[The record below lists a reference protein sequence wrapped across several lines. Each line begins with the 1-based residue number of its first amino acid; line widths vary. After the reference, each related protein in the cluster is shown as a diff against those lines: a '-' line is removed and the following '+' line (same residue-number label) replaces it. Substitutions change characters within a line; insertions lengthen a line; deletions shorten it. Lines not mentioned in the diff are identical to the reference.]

1 MNKSAWVNDT
11 QTISHVCDYMC
22 DDVNFSSVAHYLFT
36 FFQRRKSEDSIA
48 VVAGALDFGETLF
61 AVGTW
66 EEKDLINRDGRTQLS
81 TKVFFASFDQRSESA
96 AGESA
101 CTALVAVIADWLH
114 KHPTLV
120 PSKAEFDM
128 LIQEGSA
135 EWRKLCTVE
144 ALKDRF
150 ADKHFDLDTVIEAG
164 VRPLSVVPEKS
175 FVGFFVPEGVSE
187 SLDFLQDAMSFD
199 SIWEEVERA
208 GPAVYIV
215 SWNDHFFV
223 LKLEEDRCYIIDTLG
238 ERLQEGG
245 EQAYILQF
253 DAQTSLGPA
262 PTPKPEDSKVASQ
275 PETKIVSQPETTAAE
290 VSDSLALVRV
300 GTDSDSTPPAS
311 DVVASSSETA
321 MELVVSTEKVQ
332 NGGKATCCQFIKEFF
347 AALPLRELQSD
358 IKKGLLGKVPLHQ
371 RLQIEF
377 HYTASRPCTELVP
390 V

>member
-1 MNKSAWVNDT
+1 MTFILHVTYCLNKCIQS
-11 QTISHVCDYMC
+11 
-22 DDVNFSSVAHYLFT
+22 
-36 FFQRRKSEDSIA
+36 RKSEDSLA
-48 VVAGALDFGETLF
+48 LAAGALDFGETLF

-66 EEKDLINRDGRTQLS
+66 EQKNIISRDGQTQLS

-120 PSKAEFDM
+120 PSKTEFDM
-128 LIQEGSA
+128 LIREGSA

-144 ALKDRF
+144 AYKDRF
-150 ADKHFDLDTVIEAG
+150 ADKHFDLETVIEAA
-164 VRPLSVVPEKS
+164 VRPLRVVPEMS
-175 FVGFFVPEGVSE
+175 FVGFFVPEGVSHE
-187 SLDFLQDAMSFD
+187 SLEFLQDAMSFE
-199 SIWEEVERA
+199 SIWEEIERA

-223 LKLEEDRCYIIDTLG
+223 LKLEDDRCYIFDTLG

-253 DAQTSLGPA
+253 DAQTSLGPT
-262 PTPKPEDSKVASQ
+262 PIPKPEDVKIASQ
-275 PETKIVSQPETTAAE
+275 SETIAAE
-290 VSDSLALVRV
+290 VSDYMTSVKA
-300 GTDSDSTPPAS
+300 GCDSDTVSPPS
-311 DVVASSSETA
+311 DDVASTCGVP
-321 MELVVSTEKVQ
+321 MELVLSTATCH
-332 NGGKATCCQFIKEFF
+332 GGTASCCQFIKEFF

-371 RLQIEF
+371 LLQIEF
-377 HYTASRPCTELVP
+377 HFTNPWPCSELVP

>member
-1 MNKSAWVNDT
+1 M
-11 QTISHVCDYMC
+11 
-22 DDVNFSSVAHYLFT
+22 L
-36 FFQRRKSEDSIA
+36 FQRRKSEDSIA
-48 VVAGALDFGETLF
+48 LVAEALDFGETLF

-66 EEKDLINRDGRTQLS
+66 EEKDIISRDGRTQLS

-128 LIQEGSA
+128 LIREGSA
-135 EWRKLCTVE
+135 EWRNLCTVE
-144 ALKDRF
+144 AFKDRF
-150 ADKHFDLDTVIEAG
+150 ADKHFDLETVIEAR
-164 VRPLSVVPEKS
+164 VRPLVVVPEKS
-175 FVGFFVPEGVSE
+175 FVGFFVPEGVTE

-208 GPAVYIV
+208 GQAVYIV

-245 EQAYILQF
+245 EQAYILKF
-253 DAQTSLGPA
+253 DPQTSLGPA
-262 PTPKPEDSKVASQ
+262 PTPKPEDSKIASQ
-275 PETKIVSQPETTAAE
+275 TETTAAE
-290 VSDSLALVRV
+290 VGISDSLALVKV
-300 GTDSDSTPPAS
+300 GTDTDSTPAS
-311 DVVASSSETA
+311 DAVAPGETP
-321 MELVVSTEKVQ
+321 MELVVLTEKVR
-332 NGGKATCCQFIKEFF
+332 NGGKTTCCQFIKEFF

-377 HYTASRPCTELVP
+377 HYTASRPCTELVSA
-390 V
+390 